1 MFSNALYNIKKSL
14 FGVSHTCL
22 SIQYKN
28 EKEIAKNCSSGA
40 TYMVIDRQLCCQ
52 RAF

>member
-28 EKEIAKNCSSGA
+28 EKKIAKNCSSGA
-40 TYMVIDRQLCCQ
+40 TYMVIDRQLWC
-52 RAF
+52 RMAF